1 MARSRSQLK
10 SDSVGSADSTANANS
25 TENTGNTESAG
36 NPEGAGKRESAGRRR
51 ERRDTRPQ
59 EIVAAAF
66 EEFTAKGYAATR
78 LEDVAT
84 RAKVSKGLPYL
95 YFKTKEE
102 LFKAVIRSVISPLFD
117 AMRERMLTT
126 ELSSE
131 AFLKGPFLSFI
142 QELVLSRR
150 VLIAR
155 LLIAEGHKHPEL
167 TKFYYD
173 HVIAKGREAIQAF
186 IDRGV
191 QRGEFRPTALRDFP
205 QLIIAPVLLAV
216 VWRTLF
222 ERHHHLDTNALL
234 ATHVDLL
241 VDAIR
246 APGHAQA
253 ESSTGE
259 AR

>member
-1 MARSRSQLK
+1 MARAERR
-10 SDSVGSADSTANANS
+10 
-25 TENTGNTESAG
+25 TESEEK
-36 NPEGAGKRESAGRRR
+36 PDGAGKRRK
-51 ERRDTRPQ
+51 DTRPQ

-66 EEFTAKGYAATR
+66 EEFAVNGYAATR
-78 LEDVAT
+78 LEDVAA

-102 LFKAVIRSVISPLFD
+102 LFKAVIRSVITPLFD
-117 AMRERMLTT
+117 AMRERMLATD
-126 ELSSE
+126 LSCE
-131 AFLKGPFLSFI
+131 AFLKGPFLAFV
-142 QELVLSRR
+142 QELVKSRR

-173 HVIAKGREAIQAF
+173 HVIAKGRETLKAF

-191 QRGEFRPTALRDFP
+191 ERGEFRPTALRDFP

-216 VWRTLF
+216 VWRTLI
-222 ERHHHLDTNALL
+222 ERHHHLDTDKLL
-234 ATHVDLL
+234 ATHIDLL
-241 VDAIR
+241 VEAIR
-246 APGHAQA
+246 APQA
-253 ESSTGE
+253 GGAGA

>member
-1 MARSRSQLK
+1 MARGALQRE
-10 SDSVGSADSTANANS
+10 AR
-25 TENTGNTESAG
+25 TGRK
-36 NPEGAGKRESAGRRR
+36 KRVRK
-51 ERRDTRPQ
+51 DTRPE

-66 EEFTAKGYAATR
+66 EEFAANGYAATR

-102 LFKAVIRSVISPLFD
+102 LFKAVIRSVITPLFD
-117 AMRERMLTT
+117 AMRERMLATD
-126 ELSSE
+126 LSSE
-131 AFLKGPFLSFI
+131 AFLKGPFLAFV
-142 QELVLSRR
+142 QELVGSRR

-173 HVIAKGREAIQAF
+173 HVIAKGRETLQAF

-191 QRGEFRPTALRDFP
+191 ARGEFRPTRLRDFP
-205 QLIIAPVLLAV
+205 QLIIAPVLLSV

-222 ERHHHLDTNALL
+222 ERHHHLDTDALL

-241 VDAIR
+241 IEAIR
-246 APGHAQA
+246 APGSEAQA
-253 ESSTGE
+253 MGKGE
-259 AR
+259 VR